1 MQYFDFSPLN
11 RSAIGFDRVF
21 DLLDNTSSLA
31 KGDEG
36 YPPYNISRTGEI
48 AYRIEI
54 AVAGFSREEL
64 TLTSQENVLLVAGR
78 KAETDEKQTQ
88 YLHRGI
94 AGRAFERRFNLADHV
109 QVESATLE
117 NGLLL
122 IDLVREVPE
131 AKKPR
136 RIEVST
142 GLPKTIMQ
150 QKAA

>member
-1 MQYFDFSPLN
+1 
-11 RSAIGFDRVF
+11 
-21 DLLDNTSSLA
+21 
-31 KGDEG
+31 
-36 YPPYNISRTGEI
+36 
-48 AYRIEI
+48 
-54 AVAGFSREEL
+54 
-64 TLTSQENVLLVAGR
+64 LTSQENVLLIAGR

-109 QVESATLE
+109 QVVSATLE

>member
-1 MQYFDFSPLN
+1 MRYFDFTPLH
-11 RSAIGFDRVF
+11 RSAIGFDRIF
-21 DLLDNTSSLA
+21 DLLDSASSLA
-31 KGDEG
+31 QGDEG
-36 YPPYNISRTGEI
+36 YPPYNISRTGEN

-54 AVAGFSREEL
+54 AVAGFAPSEL
-64 TLTSQENVLLVAGR
+64 TVTAQENVLLVSGR
-78 KAETDEKQTQ
+78 KASEEKQTQ
-88 YLHRGI
+88 FLHRGI

-109 QVESATLE
+109 LVESANLE

-136 RIEVST
+136 RIEIGS
-142 GLPKTIMQ
+142 GGPKTITQ